1 MRVCGRVLSVPLA
14 RWLALAAVALVVSA
28 GSLYAQATGKVEGRV
43 RDQAGAPIANA
54 QVTVEGTAFGALT
67 NSQGYYFFNSLPVGS
82 INIQVAF
89 VGYKKTMAT
98 GIRVL
103 AGQTVTQDI
112 QLEQSVVEL
121 ETFTIVAA
129 AQPLV
134 PRDEVTTKQRIDGAY
149 SEALPVDNLG
159 SLLALQPGVVAT
171 PGGTAL
177 SIRGG
182 RLDAAA
188 VYVDGVPTSPGYR
201 GTGFSSSTGN
211 GAGVTGAGNQGI
223 QIAVN
228 AFDQAAITTGASSAE
243 FGNAQS
249 GIINIETRTG
259 GSRFSGNVQYETDE
273 PFGVNH
279 SLGLNRVAGSIGG
292 PTGIANLT
300 FFVSGVLAGQRSQAN
315 GLGSLD
321 NPFFV
326 PAGIDTTVAIP
337 SVINAADADTT
348 YYNVQRYAIARG
360 KCDTFSGSS
369 NRDIANNYGQDCTG
383 IRLPGTATTN
393 MQASAKLNY
402 TFGSGNRLFLAW
414 QRSRN
419 HGRNANGGFN
429 GTGTGFNNPQN
440 IGGFRLVNNN
450 VTLGWT
456 QNLSRSSDRAL
467 ALDAY
472 LSYQTDRQVN
482 SVMTR
487 EAELS
492 TRDPF
497 GGFILGGIDFLW
509 DFDNFP
515 LNDELINNFRNNI
528 PGSRRSPL
536 DLENPNQYSL
546 INEYRNSA
554 YGLDG
559 GSEAGGPANFF
570 MTLYR
575 ENRLRGKANL
585 DWQFDRYNRIKLGGE
600 FTRFEIGSYA
610 HALNSQAFSD
620 AFIEK
625 PVSYDFFLEDRLD
638 LGDVVVVGGLRY
650 DYYNSRAAHPFVLD
664 TVSTSATFGQYSYFP
679 TPSSYGSGGATFNN
693 MPLVKYQEDASHDYL
708 SPHIQVSFP
717 VTDRTNF
724 RLSYAHQ
731 VQAPD
736 FNLILGGMNTD
747 LRTTNTNHVYGSDLD
762 FGKTIS
768 FEFGIRHAF
777 SDDMVLDIS
786 AYNRDNLS
794 DAAGRLMSFSDP
806 ARLGEN
812 VDLRVFT
819 NADFG
824 NTRGID
830 LRLDRRIGRFFNGV
844 LSYTF
849 QDAKNTGSD
858 PFTYINF
865 GSRIISQISGGNQ
878 PPPQGIF
885 ATGNSRPHN
894 LAGSFAL
901 TLPSDW
907 KTGSTMGTILANS
920 GVTALFRYSS
930 GTAYTRCPAET
941 GNEPVLSGQVCSR
954 EFEGDFFGARRP
966 AFKQLDMKF
975 TKGFAL
981 GSMDIT
987 AYLDARNILNFKN
1000 ILNVFATTNDV
1011 INNTERAEQNS
1022 ADSAGFA
1029 TEAIANGVLLGDG
1042 SIDLRFGGA
1051 VASGCGNWVNAQA
1064 TPTTPNCV
1072 YLIRA
1077 EERYGNGDHIFSIAE
1092 QLRVSD
1098 ENYFGPGTFRALD
1111 NFTGLPRQFR
1121 LGLEVNF

>member
-1 MRVCGRVLSVPLA
+1 MRVCGQAMSVRLA
-14 RWLALAAVALVVSA
+14 RWLALAAVVLVMSA
-28 GSLYAQATGKVEGRV
+28 GTLSAQATGKVEGRV

-54 QVTVEGTAFGALT
+54 QVTVEGTAFGTLT

-82 INIQVAF
+82 VDIRVVF
-89 VGYKKTMAT
+89 VGYKRTMAQ

-121 ETFTIVAA
+121 ETLTIVAA

-134 PRDEVTTKQRIDGAY
+134 PRDEVTTKQRLDGAY
-149 SEALPVDNLG
+149 GEALPVDQLDN
-159 SLLALQPGVVAT
+159 LLALQPGVVAT

-188 VYVDGVPTSPGYR
+188 VYVDGVPTTPGYR
-201 GTGFSSSTGN
+201 GTGFGSSTGN
-211 GAGVTGAGNQGI
+211 GNGVNGPNSGV

-228 AFDQAAITTGASSAE
+228 AFDQAAVTTGASSAE

-259 GSRFSGNVQYETDE
+259 GSDFTGNFQYETDE

-279 SLGLNRVAGSIGG
+279 SLGLNRVAASLGG
-292 PTGIANLT
+292 PTGISNLT
-300 FFVSGVLAGQRSQAN
+300 FFVSGVLDGRRSTPSGFGA
-315 GLGSLD
+315 LD
-321 NPFFV
+321 VPLFL
-326 PAGIDTTVAIP
+326 PAGIDTTVAVP
-337 SVINAADADTT
+337 SAINDPNADTT
-348 YYNVQRYAIARG
+348 MVDVQTYAIARG
-360 KCDTFSGSS
+360 KCDAFSGSS
-369 NRDIANNYGQDCTG
+369 NPDIADNYGVDCQG
-383 IRLPGTATTN
+383 IRIPGSTATIYQT
-393 MQASAKLNY
+393 SAKLNY
-402 TFGSGNRLFLAW
+402 TFGSGNRVFLSW
-414 QRSRN
+414 QGSRN
-419 HGRNANGGFN
+419 HGRNAG
-429 GTGTGFNNPQN
+429 GFNNPQN
-440 IGGFRLVNNN
+440 ITGFRVRNNN
-450 VTLGWT
+450 FTLGWT
-456 QNLSRSSDRAL
+456 QNLSKSSDRAL

-472 LSYQTDRQVN
+472 LSYQMDRQVG
-482 SVMTR
+482 SILTR
-487 EAELS
+487 EAELN

-515 LNDELINNFRNNI
+515 LNEELVSNFRNNI
-528 PGSRRSPL
+528 PGTRRSPL
-536 DLENPNQYSL
+536 DLENTGQYNL

-559 GSEAGGPANFF
+559 GSEAGGPGNVAL
-570 MTLYR
+570 TLYR
-575 ENRLRGKANL
+575 ENRLRGKVNL
-585 DWQFDRYNRIKLGGE
+585 DWQFDRYNRLKLGGE
-600 FTRFEIGSYA
+600 FTRFEISSYA
-610 HALNSQAFSD
+610 HGLTSQAFAE

-625 PVSYDFFLEDRLD
+625 PVQYDFFMEDRLD
-638 LGDVVVVGGLRY
+638 LGDVVLVGGLRY
-650 DYYNSRAAHPFVLD
+650 DYYHSRAARPYVLD
-664 TVSTSATFGQYSYFP
+664 TVSSSATFNQYSFFP
-679 TPSSYGSGGATFNN
+679 TPNSYGSGGAVFNN
-693 MPLVKYQEDASHDYL
+693 QPLVKYVDDPSHDYL

-736 FNLILGGMNTD
+736 FNIILGGINTD
-747 LRTTNTNHVYGSDLD
+747 LRVTNTNHVYGADLD
-762 FGKTIS
+762 FGKTIT

-794 DAAGRLMSFSDP
+794 DAAGRLVSFADP

-812 VDLRVFT
+812 VDIRIFT

-858 PFTYINF
+858 PFTFINF
-865 GSRIISQISGGNQ
+865 GSRIINQISGGNQ
-878 PPPQGIF
+878 PPPQSIF
-885 ATGNSRPHN
+885 PTGNSRPHN

-907 KTGSTMGTILANS
+907 REGTTLGSILGS
-920 GVTALFRYSS
+920 VGVTALFRYSS
-930 GTAYTRCPAET
+930 GTAYTRCPSDT
-941 GNEPVLSGQVCSR
+941 GNEPVISGGVCAR

-966 AFKQLDMKF
+966 AFKQLDMKL

-981 GSMDIT
+981 GGLDIT
-987 AYLDARNILNFKN
+987 GYLDARNVLNFKN
-1000 ILNVFATTNDV
+1000 ILNVFAVTNDV
-1011 INNTERAEQNS
+1011 VNTTERVQQNS

-1029 TEAIANGVLLGDG
+1029 AEAIVNGVQLGDG

-1051 VASGCGNWVNAQA
+1051 VASGCGNWINAQS

-1077 EERYGNGDHIFSIAE
+1077 EERYGNGDHIFTIAE
-1092 QLRVSD
+1092 QLAVSNA
-1098 ENYFGPGTFRALD
+1098 NYFGPGTNRALS
-1111 NFTGLPRQFR
+1111 NFTGEPRRLR
-1121 LGLEVNF
+1121 LGIEVNF